1 MKIYLITLFITTLL
15 FSGNNGIQNYTAL
28 FPIECEEVNGTEE
41 AIIRVFDENRTKHYL
56 AVNTTTLKTDII
68 QDIDELKECNESSRY
83 ISLIDKSSSAPYP
96 LQNDG
101 ITNMSSGIYIT
112 TDLCP
117 SSKRGFEKRLYEAV
131 IKHFKN
137 PAPIT
142 LFITKRWIERH
153 SKEFEL
159 LKRWDRDGN
168 LSIIWGNH
176 TAYHHYSPKV
186 ALKHNFVLYSKEHL
200 KNDILTLERYL
211 IDRGV
216 TPSIFFRFPGLVS
229 DRRSVEI
236 AKRLG
241 LIIIGSDAWLAKG
254 QMPKDGSIILIHGNK
269 NEPKGVDIFLKLLK
283 EEQIKDIRS
292 LRVETLT
299 PPTPPASQEA
309 QDIYR

>member
-1 MKIYLITLFITTLL
+1 MKRYFIILFTILL
-15 FSGNNGIQNYTAL
+15 FSGNSVIQNYKAIS
-28 FPIECEEVNGTEE
+28 PIECSKINGTEE
-41 AIIRVFDENRTKHYL
+41 AIIRVFDKNRTKHYL

-83 ISLIDKSSSAPYP
+83 ISMIDKSTTPPYP

-176 TAYHHYSPKV
+176 TAYHHYHPKT
-186 ALKHNFVLYSKEHL
+186 ALKHNFVLSPEENL
-200 KNDILTLERYL
+200 TDDILTLEKYL
-211 IDRGV
+211 IDNDI

-229 DRRSVEI
+229 DRRSIEI

-254 QMPKDGSIILIHGNK
+254 QMPKNGSIILIHGNK

-283 EEQIKDIRS
+283 EGKIRDIKG
-292 LRVETLT
+292 LRK
-299 PPTPPASQEA
+299 
-309 QDIYR
+309 

>member
-1 MKIYLITLFITTLL
+1 MKIYIATLFVTSLLL
-15 FSGNNGIQNYTAL
+15 FSGNSSIQDYKAL
-28 FPIECEEVNGTEE
+28 SPIECQEINGTEE

-56 AVNTTTLKTDII
+56 AVDTTTLKTDII
-68 QDIDELKECNESSRY
+68 QDIDELKECNKSSRY

-117 SSKRGFEKRLYEAV
+117 SSKRGFEKRLYEAI
-131 IKHFKN
+131 IKEFKN
-137 PAPIT
+137 PAPIAV
-142 LFITKRWIERH
+142 FITKRWIKRH

-176 TAYHHYSPKV
+176 TAYHHYSPKL
-186 ALKHNFVLYSKEHL
+186 ALKHNFVLSPEENL
-200 KNDILTLERYL
+200 TNDILSLERYL
-211 IDRGV
+211 IERNV
-216 TPSIFFRFPGLVS
+216 TPSILFRFPGLVS
-229 DRRSVEI
+229 DKKSVEI
-236 AKRLG
+236 VKRLG

-254 QMPKDGSIILIHGNK
+254 QMPKNGSIILIHGNR

-283 EEQIKDIRS
+283 EGKIRDIKG
-292 LRVETLT
+292 LRE
-299 PPTPPASQEA
+299 
-309 QDIYR
+309 